1 MIITCPSCSTRFQIG
16 DSALGPAG
24 RRVRCAKCGENWW
37 QDPVPEAAEE
47 QASTTETV
55 DVPAIPEQP
64 VEDPEREQR
73 VEWPE
78 IRSDPPFWQMSDRGV
93 SAGWLLLGLLIASI
107 GAGGWLGHRQVV
119 DMWPKSERLYTALGF
134 PSSSPQP
141 AFDMRETRVS
151 WEEAGALLLVEGR
164 LTNIAPENLSFP
176 EVRLVLRD
184 SAGAA
189 LSAIP
194 MRPDGGIPR
203 PEKVESG
210 EGVKISGE
218 ILGVPAE
225 AVEAAIFVGPIEP
238 DHRDPG

>member
-47 QASTTETV
+47 QGSTTETV

-64 VEDPEREQR
+64 VEDQEREQR

-107 GAGGWLGHRQVV
+107 GAGAWLGHRQIV
-119 DMWPKSERLYTALGF
+119 DMWPKSERLYAALGF
-134 PSSSPQP
+134 PSSAPQP

-151 WEEAGALLLVEGR
+151 WEDAGVLLLVEGR
-164 LTNIAPENLSFP
+164 LTNISPENLSFP

-184 SAGAA
+184 SVGADLA
-189 LSAIP
+189 AIP
-194 MRPDGGIPR
+194 MRPDGAFPR
-203 PEKVESG
+203 PETVESG

-218 ILGVPAE
+218 LMGVPAE
-225 AVEAAIFVGPIEP
+225 AVEAAIFVGPIERS
-238 DHRDPG
+238 HQDPG